1 MSLRSAGGHP
11 SAAPDTI
18 TATKVR
24 GNRGASS
31 SLHRDGRDCSSRS
44 SDCCQHSR
52 AVRRRRSL
60 SMCGSTM
67 IGDIPGLGG
76 SGAVRRSPGQ
86 ARGFTTSVR
95 HRRGIRPGAVSTYTP
110 RAPLRRRDHIEVLSP
125 DLVELPS
132 TVIHNPAADLAFR
145 DEPASKTA
153 GIEIT
158 DRHLLASDHCRKLV
172 ETIRL
177 PRVAPHLRVQVDRS
191 PHPTA
196 RRRSGD
202 TDQVRRHLGWNV
214 FPPLYVFA
222 HLPPS
227 TDPVIS
233 VDDLATRS
241 QIGQSQPG
249 CRSLA
254 RAEVGEVRRADV
266 HATAPPA
273 SARSRGVSAGSNR
286 LLLRLSG
293 RPSGP
298 NCGPLSNRRLSRPV
312 SHRVEIRWKEPSSV
326 AAFSPGALPA
336 GLPQKADEPADGP
349 VRNGQK
355 INYGIDRG
363 QQSARIKTM
372 SVAPYLNLDS
382 HSSPSRMQRR

>member
-18 TATKVR
+18 SARKVR
-24 GNRGASS
+24 GNRGGRLESPPGRPRLFLEIVRLLSAQPSCPAKTIAVDVR
-31 SLHRDGRDCSSRS
+31 LHDDRWHPGP
-44 SDCCQHSR
+44 
-52 AVRRRRSL
+52 RR
-60 SMCGSTM
+60 
-67 IGDIPGLGG
+67 IG
-76 SGAVRRSPGQ
+76 RRSPGQ

-95 HRRGIRPGAVSTYTP
+95 HRRGIRPGAVNTCTP

-177 PRVAPHLRVQVDRS
+177 PRVAPPLRVQVDRS

-241 QIGQSQPG
+241 QIGQPG

-254 RAEVGEVRRADV
+254 RAEGGEVRRADV
-266 HATAPPA
+266 HRDSTTGVGQI
-273 SARSRGVSAGSNR
+273 SRGERWLEPPLTEA
-286 LLLRLSG
+286 LRQTQRAELWSPFEPKIEQTGIPQSRDPLEGTFLGGCIFSG
-293 RPSGP
+293 RAAG
-298 NCGPLSNRRLSRPV
+298 R
-312 SHRVEIRWKEPSSV
+312 V
-326 AAFSPGALPA
+326 AAES
-336 GLPQKADEPADGP
+336 
-349 VRNGQK
+349 
-355 INYGIDRG
+355 
-363 QQSARIKTM
+363 
-372 SVAPYLNLDS
+372 
-382 HSSPSRMQRR
+382 